1 LIIRDIYLK
10 SKNNTTNF
18 AIFNLKL
25 LLCNMK
31 TTTVNKEAIKQAII
45 KMRDDKVAVRSFLQG
60 KTSAETLTSKGIKL
74 VKTI

>member
-1 LIIRDIYLK
+1 MYQK
-10 SKNNTTNF
+10 QKNNTTNF
-18 AIFNLKL
+18 AVFILNL

-31 TTTVNKEAIKQAII
+31 TTAVNKEVIKQAII
-45 KMRDDKVAVRSFLQG
+45 KMREDKVAVRSFLQG